1 MCRCSTAFQV
11 IGFLDPELKARAD
24 SHRRAL
30 LKKLA
35 ANRSLGAAATAA
47 ANPPLLTV
55 QVAGNPKPMSFPTQA
70 QWPPTPP
77 FLADVQQS
85 EISNHRSVLFG
96 MTGVAGIQQ
105 NAFYI
110 NGKQFDP
117 SCVDETMTLGQAEQW
132 AVQNGSAPA
141 HPFHIHINPFQ
152 IIAMNGQALP
162 APWISWDTFGLPAVS
177 TTPQDVNAGPI
188 FSNQQ
193 AQQVCPGVCT
203 EAKANWNGQWKT
215 TVPSQ
220 MSVCGCLSWR
230 STTKTGSPGRRIG
243 TQRFGS
249 EESAGSAERPSS
261 ARAGK
266 PAAIR

>member
-1 MCRCSTAFQV
+1 MCRCSTAFRV

-24 SHRRAL
+24 SNRRAL

-96 MTGVAGIQQ
+96 MTGVADVQQSEISNHRSVLFGMTGVAGIQQ

-141 HPFHIHINPFQ
+141 HPFHIHTNPFQ
-152 IIAMNGQALP
+152 IERPGPSGAMDLVGHLRP
-162 APWISWDTFGLPAVS
+162 AGGLDDAPGRERR
-177 TTPQDVNAGPI
+177 PDLQQPAGP
-188 FSNQQ
+188 
-193 AQQVCPGVCT
+193 AGVPRRLHRG
-203 EAKANWNGQWKT
+203 EGQ
-215 TVPSQ
+215 
-220 MSVCGCLSWR
+220 L
-230 STTKTGSPGRRIG
+230 
-243 TQRFGS
+243 
-249 EESAGSAERPSS
+249 ERPVEDH
-261 ARAGK
+261 RAQPDVGLRL
-266 PAAIR
+266 PLVEIDN